1 VNLENYYYYFDS
13 ALTPRF
19 CDEVIEHGNSIKKEM
34 AMTGYGGVKTEPP
47 SQDEISEMKK
57 KRESNVSWFD
67 DPWVYNEIHPYV
79 HIANEKAGWNFQ
91 WDWSEAFQFT
101 EYKPGQFYDW
111 HTDASPA
118 PYNCPND
125 INRHGKVRK
134 ISLSV
139 MLTDPEEYE
148 GGELQFNFKAND
160 PQFEKDEIRTV
171 TEVSSRGSLVLFPS
185 FLWHRVK
192 PVTKGIRHSLVCWN
206 LGQPYV

>member
-1 VNLENYYYYFDS
+1 MNLENYYWYFES

-19 CDEVIEHGNSIKKEM
+19 CDEVIEYGNSIKKEI
-34 AMTGYGGVKTEPP
+34 ALTGDGKEKLEPSPAELTE
-47 SQDEISEMKK
+47 IKK
-57 KRESNVSWFD
+57 KRKSNVAWFD
-67 DPWVYNEIHPYV
+67 DPWLYNEIQPYV
-79 HIANEKAGWNFQ
+79 HMANQNAKWNFQ
-91 WDWSEAFQFT
+91 WDYSDAFQFT
-101 EYKPGQFYDW
+101 EYTPGQFYDW
-111 HTDASPA
+111 HTDSSAG
-118 PYNCPND
+118 PYNCPDD
-125 INRHGKVRK
+125 ISRHGKVRK

-160 PQFEKDEIRTV
+160 PQFEENEIRTV
-171 TEVSSRGSLVLFPS
+171 TEVKSRGSIVVFPS